1 MRPLMTSIFIT
12 LNELGHCRFLQYYSP
27 SAMILFDSKVK
38 GLVVPGND
46 GQVGQDGLGEHL
58 VL

>member
-1 MRPLMTSIFIT
+1 MTSIFIT
-12 LNELGHCRFLQYYSP
+12 LNELGHSRFLQHYSP
-27 SAMILFDSKVK
+27 SAMIISDSKVK
-38 GLVVPGND
+38 GPMVPGND